1 MDRRRIK
8 VCIAKNSYIGI
19 GLILLALAFTVGC
32 QGFSSAKQASTTTT
46 TTQPVQA
53 GTLALSSASLD
64 FGTVKVG
71 TEQQMSETLTNTGG
85 ASVSITQI
93 AITGTGFSLSTV
105 STPLTIAAGQS
116 TSFEVTFTPQS
127 AGSASGSVTIASS
140 VSSPSLALVGS
151 GTLASGQL
159 TATPAS
165 LAVGSVVVGD
175 SGTASGSLNA
185 SGTNVTITAANSNNS
200 RFTISGL
207 SLPAVITA
215 GQSAPFTVTFSP
227 QISGAASATLA
238 FTSNAQTSTT
248 TAAATGTGTAAPAH
262 TVDLSWS
269 PSTSANVA
277 GYNIY
282 RATYTSSCG
291 GYSKINGSSLDT
303 VTQYADSTVSGGTN
317 YCYAT
322 TAVNTSNEE
331 SGYSNIV
338 ADVQI
343 AP

>member
-1 MDRRRIK
+1 
-8 VCIAKNSYIGI
+8 
-19 GLILLALAFTVGC
+19 
-32 QGFSSAKQASTTTT
+32 
-46 TTQPVQA
+46 
-53 GTLALSSASLD
+53 
-64 FGTVKVG
+64 
-71 TEQQMSETLTNTGG
+71 
-85 ASVSITQI
+85 
-93 AITGTGFSLSTV
+93 
-105 STPLTIAAGQS
+105 
-116 TSFEVTFTPQS
+116 
-127 AGSASGSVTIASS
+127 
-140 VSSPSLALVGS
+140 
-151 GTLASGQL
+151 
-159 TATPAS
+159 
-165 LAVGSVVVGD
+165 
-175 SGTASGSLNA
+175 
-185 SGTNVTITAANSNNS
+185 
-200 RFTISGL
+200 L

-282 RATYTSSCG
+282 RAIYTSSCG

>member
-1 MDRRRIK
+1 MDRRCNK
-8 VCIAKNSYIGI
+8 VCIARNSYIGT
-19 GLILLALAFTVGC
+19 GLILVALAFTVGC
-32 QGFSSAKQASTTTT
+32 QGFSSAKQATTT
-46 TTQPVQA
+46 TTQPAQA
-53 GTLALSSASLD
+53 GTLALSSSSLN

-71 TEQQMSETLTNTGG
+71 DKQQMSETLTNTGG
-85 ASVSITQI
+85 ASLSISQI
-93 AITGTGFSLSTV
+93 AVTGTGFSLSTV
-105 STPLTIAAGQS
+105 STPITIAPGQS
-116 TSFEVTFTPQS
+116 TSFEVTFSPQS

-140 VSSPSLALVGS
+140 VSSPSLALVAS

-165 LAVGSVVVGD
+165 LAVGNVVVGD
-175 SGTASGSLNA
+175 SGAASGSLNA
-185 SGTNVTITAANSNNS
+185 SGTNVTITAATSNNS

-207 SLPAVITA
+207 SLPVVITA

-227 QISGAASATLA
+227 QISGAASATLT
-238 FTSNAQTSTT
+238 FTSDAQTSTT
-248 TAAATGTGTAAPAH
+248 TAAATGTGTAAPTH

-269 PSTSANVA
+269 PSASPNIA

-282 RATYTSSCG
+282 RAIYTSACG

-303 VTQYADSTVSGGTN
+303 ATHYSDSTVSGGTN

-338 ADVQI
+338 ADVQV